1 MCRPPRRSSGSC
13 VRVSWRASTSAT
25 WSCATP
31 KAASLAALGDPDRLV
46 FSRSSMKPLQAAVS
60 LRRIAE
66 PLPDELVAI
75 MCASHNGE
83 PVHVRVV
90 RRLLRAGGLSERDL
104 GCPPDLP
111 IEAEARRAAA
121 GPRRITHNCSGK
133 HAGMLLACERSGADL
148 GQLPRTLAP
157 PPARDPA
164 RRAFGHRR
172 RPAGRG
178 GRRVRRPRPRAP
190 AARHG
195 HPVRP
200 AGQTRAARSPRCSR
214 RSGGRGD
221 ALGAVPGRGA
231 RPFGHATD
239 GGGARASSARSG
251 RRACTARPSPT
262 PGSGSPCGSTTGAT
276 APPRRRW

>member
-1 MCRPPRRSSGSC
+1 MP
-13 VRVSWRASTSAT
+13 T
-25 WSCATP
+25 
-31 KAASLAALGDPDRLV
+31 AA
-46 FSRSSMKPLQAAVS
+46 PL
-60 LRRIAE
+60 
-66 PLPDELVAI
+66 
-75 MCASHNGE
+75 
-83 PVHVRVV
+83 VRVV
-90 RRLLRAGGLSERDL
+90 RSGLVESVHLGHVVVCDPEGRVARRPRRPGSPRLLALLDETAAGGRV
-104 GCPPDLP
+104 PAPD
-111 IEAEARRAAA
+111 RRAAPGRARRDHVRLAQRRARPRPRRPATAASRRAVRTRPGMPA
-121 GPRRITHNCSGK
+121 GPADRGRGSPGGRRTPTDHPQ
-133 HAGMLLACERSGADL
+133 LL
-148 GQLPRTLAP
+148 GQARGHAPGVRALGRRPRELPRTLAP

-172 RPAGRG
+172 RPSGRG

-262 PGSGSPCGSTTGAT
+262 PGSGSPCGSTTAAT

>member
-1 MCRPPRRSSGSC
+1 MPTAAPL
-13 VRVSWRASTSAT
+13 VRVVRSGLVESVHLGHVVVCDPEGRV
-25 WSCATP
+25 
-31 KAASLAALGDPDRLV
+31 LAALGDPDRLV

-66 PLPDELVAI
+66 PLPDDLVAI

-83 PVHVRVV
+83 PVHVRRRPAPAAGRRAV
-90 RRLLRAGGLSERDL
+90 RTRPGVPAGPADRGRGSPGGRRTPTDHPQLLGQ
-104 GCPPDLP
+104 
-111 IEAEARRAAA
+111 ARRHA
-121 GPRRITHNCSGK
+121 PRVR
-133 HAGMLLACERSGADL
+133 AL
-148 GQLPRTLAP
+148 GRRPRELPRTLAP

>member
-31 KAASLAALGDPDRLV
+31 KVASLAALGDPDRLV

-66 PLPDELVAI
+66 PLPDDLVAI

-111 IEAEARRAAA
+111 IEARGSPGGRRTPTDHPQLLGQARRDAPGVRAL
-121 GPRRITHNCSGK
+121 GRRPR
-133 HAGMLLACERSGADL
+133 E
-148 GQLPRTLAP
+148 LPRTLAP

-172 RPAGRG
+172 RSSGRG

-262 PGSGSPCGSTTGAT
+262 PGSGSPCGSTTAAT
-276 APPRRRW
+276 APPRPRW

>member
-1 MCRPPRRSSGSC
+1 MPTAAPL
-13 VRVSWRASTSAT
+13 VRVVRSGLVESVHLGHVVVCDPEGRV
-25 WSCATP
+25 
-31 KAASLAALGDPDRLV
+31 LAALGDPDRLV

-66 PLPDELVAI
+66 PLPDDLVAI

-111 IEAEARRAAA
+111 IEAQARRAAA

-148 GQLPRTLAP
+148 GSYLEPSHPLQRES
-157 PPARDPA
+157 PA
-164 RRAFGHRR
+164 RRAFGHRG
-172 RPAGRG
+172 RPSRRG
-178 GRRVRRPRPRAP
+178 GRRVRGPRPRAP

-200 AGQTRAARSPRCSR
+200 TGQTRAARSPRCSR
-214 RSGGRGD
+214 HSGGRGD

-231 RPFGHATD
+231 RPLGHATD
-239 GGGARASSARSG
+239 GGGAAASSARSG

-262 PGSGSPCGSTTGAT
+262 PGSGSLCGSTTAAT
-276 APPRRRW
+276 APPRPRW